1 MTLKSEVQRLFS
13 SQLKQSNS
21 DNNLETKQQL

>member
-1 MTLKSEVQRLFS
+1 MILKSEVQRLFS
-13 SQLKQSNS
+13 SWLEQSTS